1 MKRALTFVMAVAL
14 VTAGC
19 APAGEGGSGGS
30 SDGIP
35 AQGGMATIN
44 DAGSAPTIAKIA
56 ADSPDHTT
64 LVAALAAVNWIDAL
78 ANPGPFTVFAPTN
91 AAFEALPA
99 GTVENLLKP
108 ENLGQLRSI
117 LLHHVMVSVYEPSA
131 IRDGM
136 SLAMLEGGPTTAS
149 KSGDQI
155 TIDGANVIASV
166 RAGNGIVHVIDKVLL
181 PK

>member
-1 MKRALTFVMAVAL
+1 MRRVLTFLAVSAL
-14 VTAGC
+14 VTGGC
-19 APAGEGGSGGS
+19 APAGESGGREAP
-30 SDGIP
+30 GAAP
-35 AQGGMATIN
+35 AGLATVSEK
-44 DAGSAPTIAKIA
+44 GSVPTIARIA

-64 LVAALAAVNWIDAL
+64 LVAALQAVNWIDAL

-91 AAFEALPA
+91 AAFDALPA

-117 LLHHVMVSVYEPSA
+117 LLHHVMVSVYEPAA
-131 IRDGM
+131 IKDGM
-136 SLAMLEGGPTTAS
+136 SLSMLEGGPTTAGRN
-149 KSGDQI
+149 GDRI

-166 RAGNGIVHVIDKVLL
+166 RAGNGIVHVIDAVLL

>member
-1 MKRALTFVMAVAL
+1 MKRVLTFFVAAAL

-19 APAGEGGSGGS
+19 APAGDGGEAG
-30 SDGIP
+30 GIP

-64 LVAALAAVNWIDAL
+64 LVAALAAVEWIDAL

-136 SLAMLEGGPTTAS
+136 SLSMLEGGPTTAS